1 MRREGAVAEAQ
12 ARLAQR
18 RAELARQT
26 DQVSFQ
32 VHEAHAQVRESQGIM
47 QLYQKKLLPA
57 ARGNIKAAET
67 SYVGGRIPFVSL
79 IEAQRNLVELQ
90 DRFYE
95 AQAELYRRWAML
107 ERVVGGPAY

>member
-1 MRREGAVAEAQ
+1 MCPRNACAGPGEPGDHTALSGKA
-12 ARLAQR
+12 
-18 RAELARQT
+18 
-26 DQVSFQ
+26 S
-32 VHEAHAQVRESQGIM
+32 
-47 QLYQKKLLPA
+47 PA

-107 ERVVGGPAY
+107 ERIVGGPAD